1 MANLTPAKHL
11 TIMESFAK
19 VLLILLPAIYFLI
32 VVEAI
37 YSYAVDRFNFRA
49 MDTIS
54 SLSAGMTNAIKS
66 VLGLTVVIIGYKYMY
81 EHLAISQVKATWVT
95 YVMALVF
102 LDFGTYWYHRL
113 AHSVNIFWNRHV
125 IHHSGETFN
134 IATALRQSISKFVN
148 VSVFFFLPAAVLG
161 VPPQVIA
168 IVTPFHLFIQVW
180 YHTTHIGKLGWLEYI
195 IVTPSQHRVHHAIN
209 PIYIDKNL
217 SPVFCIWDR
226 MFGTFQE
233 ELDDVPCVY
242 GVTRQ
247 VNTWNPI
254 RINLMHLWLLIR
266 DAWYT
271 KSWIDR
277 LRIWFMPTGWRP
289 EDVKSKMP
297 VSYASIDTFTPYDS
311 KPTRMLIA
319 WSWFQFVMLSIM
331 TFHLLLQIATIGQ
344 PEVFYYG
351 AFLFL
356 MVYSYT
362 TLMDRDKNA
371 VWLELFKSAVGIF
384 LIWHMGS
391 WFDLDGLLSGGTIA
405 VFGYLIVSAA
415 VTAYLVKFDL
425 ELLKNVTGET
435 AIREA

>member
-1 MANLTPAKHL
+1 
-11 TIMESFAK
+11 METFAK
-19 VLLILLPAIYFLI
+19 VLLVLLPAIYFLI
-32 VVEAI
+32 VIEVV
-37 YSYAVDRFNFRA
+37 YSYAIDRFNFRA
-49 MDTIS
+49 MDSIS

-81 EHLAISQVKATWVT
+81 EHLAVSHIKASWLT
-95 YVMALVF
+95 YIMALVF

-134 IATALRQSISKFVN
+134 LATALRQSVSKFVN
-148 VSVFFFLPAAVLG
+148 VSVFFLLPAAILG

-180 YHTTHIGKLGWLEYI
+180 YHTTHIAKLGWLEYI

-217 SPVFCIWDR
+217 SPVFCVWDR

-271 KSWIDR
+271 DSWIDK

-289 EDVKSKMP
+289 EDVKSRAP
-297 VSYASIDTFTPYDS
+297 VSYASIESFTLYDS
-311 KPTRMLIA
+311 NPTRLLIA
-319 WSWFQFVMLSIM
+319 WSWFQFAVLSIM

-371 VWLELFKSAVGIF
+371 VWLELFKSAIGMF

-391 WFDLDGLLSGGTIA
+391 WFGINEFFPGGA
-405 VFGYLIVSAA
+405 VVVGVYLMVSVA
-415 VTAYLVKFDL
+415 VTAYLIKFDL
-425 ELLKNVTGET
+425 ELIQMPKTE
-435 AIREA
+435 REAAA

>member
-1 MANLTPAKHL
+1 
-11 TIMESFAK
+11 MEAFAK
-19 VLLILLPAIYFLI
+19 VLLVLLPAIYFLI
-32 VVEAI
+32 VMEVI

-81 EHLAISQVKATWVT
+81 EHIAISQVKASWVT
-95 YVMALVF
+95 YLLALVF

-134 IATALRQSISKFVN
+134 IATALRQSVSKFVN
-148 VSVFFFLPAAVLG
+148 VSVFFLLPAAILG

-195 IVTPSQHRVHHAIN
+195 IVTPSQHRVHHAMN

-217 SPVFCIWDR
+217 SPVFCVWDR
-226 MFGTFQE
+226 LFGTFQE

-271 KSWIDR
+271 DSWTDKM
-277 LRIWFMPTGWRP
+277 RIWFMPTGWRP
-289 EDVKSKMP
+289 EDVKDRTP
-297 VSYASIDTFTPYDS
+297 VSYATTDSFVPYDTR
-311 KPTRMLIA
+311 PTSLLIG
-319 WSWFQFVMLSIM
+319 WSWFQFVMLSAM

-344 PEVFYYG
+344 PEVFFYG
-351 AFLFL
+351 AYLFL

-362 TLMDRDKNA
+362 TLMDRDKSA
-371 VWLELFKSAVGIF
+371 VWLELCKSCIGIF
-384 LIWHMGS
+384 IIYRMGS
-391 WFDLDGLLSGGTIA
+391 WFGIDQLIPGGTSIVLIYHITSA
-405 VFGYLIVSAA
+405 V

-425 ELLKNVTGET
+425 LLDQNDIEPNSKMSTSNS
-435 AIREA
+435 

>member
-1 MANLTPAKHL
+1 
-11 TIMESFAK
+11 MEAFAK
-19 VLLILLPAIYFLI
+19 VLLVLLPAIYVLI
-32 VVEAI
+32 IIELI

-49 MDTIS
+49 MDSIS

-81 EHLAISQVKATWVT
+81 EHLAVSEMKVTWLT
-95 YVMALVF
+95 YLLALIF

-134 IATALRQSISKFVN
+134 IATALRQSVSKFVN
-148 VSVFFFLPAAVLG
+148 VSVFFLLPAALLG

-195 IVTPSQHRVHHAIN
+195 IVTPSQHRVHHAMN
-209 PIYIDKNL
+209 PVYLDKNL
-217 SPVFCIWDR
+217 SPVFCVWDR
-226 MFGTFQE
+226 LFGTFQE

-254 RINLMHLWLLIR
+254 RINLMHLWLLIK
-266 DAWYT
+266 DAWHT
-271 KSWIDR
+271 KNWKDK

-289 EDVKSKMP
+289 ADVQSSMP
-297 VSYASIDTFTPYDS
+297 VPYASADSFVKYDTPAS
-311 KPTRMLIA
+311 NLLIA
-319 WSWFQFVMLSIM
+319 WSWVQFAVLSLM
-331 TFHLLLQIATIGQ
+331 TFQLLLQIVSIGQ
-344 PEVFYYG
+344 PEVFIYG

-362 TLMDRDKNA
+362 TLMDQDKNA
-371 VWLELFKSAVGIF
+371 MWLELFKSIVGI
-384 LIWHMGS
+384 IIIYTMGT
-391 WFDLDGLLSGGTIA
+391 WFGIDDLVPGGSIA
-405 VFGYLIVSAA
+405 VFIYHLLSTAI
-415 VTAYLVKFDL
+415 TAYIVTYDL
-425 ELLKNVTGET
+425 EHDANTSTLILNQ
-435 AIREA
+435 